1 MQNPQPSPCCD
12 GTAAERTVLVAG
24 NWKMNETYAEA
35 VKLAQQ
41 VIDRLEKRW
50 KSKVDVV
57 MCPPFTAL
65 RGVSNAIAFDKSFA
79 QVGAQTVSTEEG
91 GAFTGQISAAMLK
104 DLDCSW
110 CIVGHSERRILCG
123 ETDADV
129 AAQCSQLSRCGISPI
144 VCVGEPLDVYEG
156 GETVDYVADQ
166 VRASLSGAVL
176 DGVNLAVAYEPVWAI
191 GSGLVPTPE
200 HVQAVAAAIRSAVA
214 EVRCDKR
221 AASVR
226 ILYGGSVKPGNCAAF
241 VACPDVDGVLVGGD
255 SLNADSFVDIVE
267 RSMNA

>member
-50 KSKVDVV
+50 KSKVNVV

-91 GAFTGQISAAMLK
+91 GAFTGQYRPRCSKTSIAPGASSATPSAASCAARPTPTWRPSVPSCRAAASRPSCASGSPSTSTK
-104 DLDCSW
+104 GARRSTTWPPRSAPRFRAPCSN
-110 CIVGHSERRILCG
+110 G
-123 ETDADV
+123 
-129 AAQCSQLSRCGISPI
+129 
-144 VCVGEPLDVYEG
+144 
-156 GETVDYVADQ
+156 VD
-166 VRASLSGAVL
+166 
-176 DGVNLAVAYEPVWAI
+176 LAVAYEPVWAI

-255 SLNADSFVDIVE
+255 SLNADSFVNIVE

>member
-1 MQNPQPSPCCD
+1 MPTPQSSSCCD
-12 GTAAERTVLVAG
+12 GVTSDRKVLVAG
-24 NWKMNETYAEA
+24 NWKMNETYSEA

-41 VIDRLEKRW
+41 VVDRLEKRW
-50 KSKVDVV
+50 KSSVDVV
-57 MCPPFTAL
+57 VCPPFTAL
-65 RGVSNAIAFDKSFA
+65 RGVSNVIAFDKSFA
-79 QVGAQTVSTEEG
+79 QVGGQTVSTEEG
-91 GAFTGQISAAMLK
+91 GAFTGQISASMLK
-104 DLDCSW
+104 DLDCTW
-110 CIVGHSERRILCG
+110 CIVGHSERRTLCG

-156 GETVDYVADQ
+156 GETIDYVAAQ

-176 DGVNLAVAYEPVWAI
+176 DGVDLAVAYEPVWAI
-191 GSGLVPTPE
+191 GSGQVPTPE
-200 HVQAVAAAIRSAVA
+200 HVQAVAEAIRAAVA
-214 EVRCDKR
+214 DVRCEKR

-241 VACPDVDGVLVGGD
+241 VSCPDVDGVLVGGD
-255 SLNADSFVDIVE
+255 SLKAESFIEIVE